1 MDRFGSRRVWEN
13 SQRGCLILRHPKSYL
28 PTHSVIHKSAIRVL
42 AIFADAS
49 RTGYAEAKDLWPHRV
64 SRQIG
69 MQAAQATLRQR
80 YTLSLGTWWRVDAS
94 RTGYAEAKLFRTLRI
109 ALFCDAS
116 RTGYAEAKRF
126 TNGLCVTF
134 ARDASR
140 TGYAEAKAP
149 MSCRIWLKFD
159 ASRTGYAEAKL
170 CRLVELAGVADASRT
185 GYAEAKSHCQPSCS
199 TPVEDASRTGY
210 CARQKQT
217 SAARQEIFECVEK
230 QNQWH

>member
-1 MDRFGSRRVWEN
+1 MIRKNGAVRTTKPVDCPSGAADNGDMDRFGSRRVWEN

-49 RTGYAEAKDLWPHRV
+49 RTGYAEAKAWISSITPFAPR
-64 SRQIG
+64 

-80 YTLSLGTWWRVDAS
+80 ATI
-94 RTGYAEAKLFRTLRI
+94 KL
-109 ALFCDAS
+109 
-116 RTGYAEAKRF
+116 
-126 TNGLCVTF
+126 
-134 ARDASR
+134 
-140 TGYAEAKAP
+140 P
-149 MSCRIWLKFD
+149 
-159 ASRTGYAEAKL
+159 
-170 CRLVELAGVADASRT
+170 
-185 GYAEAKSHCQPSCS
+185 PSN
-199 TPVEDASRTGY
+199 VMDASRTGY

>member
-42 AIFADAS
+42 AIFA
-49 RTGYAEAKDLWPHRV
+49 
-64 SRQIG
+64 
-69 MQAAQATLRQR
+69 
-80 YTLSLGTWWRVDAS
+80 
-94 RTGYAEAKLFRTLRI
+94 
-109 ALFCDAS
+109 DAS